1 MGCGTSTANVGTG
14 EGSNSIPHQNSNV
27 VVENRKSQ
35 VSPKLFFANVPGSL
49 YTVEDTTAVA
59 MFNVQWPFCRNK

>member
-49 YTVEDTTAVA
+49 YTVEEDTTAVA
-59 MFNVQWPFCRNK
+59 DVQWPFCRNK